1 MMKVLR
7 GEPGGERMDMVDV
20 LDREEHPE
28 LHDAEPQGP
37 VRFVIITGLSG
48 AGKSA
53 AMRAFEDLGYFCVD
67 NLPPELI
74 PKFAE
79 MCQRAGSNLRRVALV
94 SDVRGGK
101 FFDHLFDALGELER
115 VGFQYTI
122 LFLEASDEVLVRRF
136 KETRRRHPLMPEA
149 GVLEAIREERRRL
162 QELRGR
168 AHRVLDTSDMTP
180 HELRDTIGR
189 WFADDATAGTTVT
202 VMSFG
207 FKHGMPIDADLVLDV
222 RFLPNPYWVED
233 LAPLTGKDSDV
244 EEYVFK
250 WPVARRF
257 MEKTGEY
264 LDFLLTQYAQEGRSH
279 VLIGI
284 GCTGGRHRS
293 VAIAERL
300 GEFLRSRGLTVSVQ
314 HRDLGE

>member
-1 MMKVLR
+1 MLP
-7 GEPGGERMDMVDV
+7 ESLGGERVEMVEVVEREQHRD
-20 LDREEHPE
+20 LDET
-28 LHDAEPQGP
+28 DPQGS
-37 VRFVIITGLSG
+37 VQFVIITGLSG

-53 AMRAFEDLGYFCVD
+53 AMRSFKDLGYFCVD

-79 MCQRAGSNLRRVALV
+79 MCRRAGSNLRRVALV

-122 LFLEASDEVLVRRF
+122 LFLEASDEVLVKRF
-136 KETRRRHPLMPEA
+136 HETRRRHPLLPEA

-180 HELRDTIGR
+180 HELKEAIGR
-189 WFADDATAGTTVT
+189 LFAANAVEGMTVT

-207 FKHGMPIDADLVLDV
+207 FKHGVPIDADLVLDV
-222 RFLPNPYWVED
+222 RFLPNPFWVED
-233 LAPLTGKDSDV
+233 LAPLTGNDPDV

-257 MEKTGEY
+257 LEKTTEY
-264 LDFLLTQYAQEGRSH
+264 LDFLMTQYAQEGRSH

-293 VAIAERL
+293 VAMAKRL
-300 GEFLRSRGLTVSVQ
+300 GGFLRGRGLPVSVQ
-314 HRDLGE
+314 HRDLDE